1 MNQLEFK
8 ETKKYLLDKCQEIMD
23 AKQPEYTQKN
33 IDILNN
39 FKCSAKFIGIEPME
53 VLNNKISIMDNRKKN
68 GGVRQGA
75 GRPKKADELKL
86 IEKLD
91 SLIDNDEVI
100 KTLGRQVL
108 KGDSRAM
115 SLYFGYRYGKP
126 KESVDIT
133 SSEGFNVNFKDLIKF
148 K

>member
-1 MNQLEFK
+1 
-8 ETKKYLLDKCQEIMD
+8 MD
-23 AKQPEYTQKN
+23 GRKN
-33 IDILNN
+33 
-39 FKCSAKFIGIEPME
+39 
-53 VLNNKISIMDNRKKN
+53 N
-68 GGVRQGA
+68 GGTIGNKG

-91 SLIDNDEVI
+91 NLIDNDEVI
-100 KTLGRQVL
+100 KTLGKQIF

-133 SSEGFNVNFKDLIKF
+133 STDGFNINFKDIIKF

>member
-1 MNQLEFK
+1 
-8 ETKKYLLDKCQEIMD
+8 
-23 AKQPEYTQKN
+23 
-33 IDILNN
+33 
-39 FKCSAKFIGIEPME
+39 
-53 VLNNKISIMDNRKKN
+53 MDNRKNN
-68 GGVRQGA
+68 GGHSTKGFA
-75 GRPKKADELKL
+75 GRPRKADEVRL

-91 SLIDNDEVI
+91 NIIDNDEVI
-100 KTLGRQVL
+100 KTLGQQIL

-133 SSEGFNVNFKDLIKF
+133 SSEGFTVNFKDLIKF

>member
-1 MNQLEFK
+1 
-8 ETKKYLLDKCQEIMD
+8 MD
-23 AKQPEYTQKN
+23 GRKN
-33 IDILNN
+33 N
-39 FKCSAKFIGIEPME
+39 SGT
-53 VLNNKISIMDNRKKN
+53 VGNK
-68 GGVRQGA
+68 G

-91 SLIDNDEVI
+91 NLIDNDGVI
-100 KTLGRQVL
+100 KTLGKQIL

-133 SSEGFNVNFKDLIKF
+133 SSDGFNINFNDIIKF

>member
-1 MNQLEFK
+1 
-8 ETKKYLLDKCQEIMD
+8 MD
-23 AKQPEYTQKN
+23 GRKN
-33 IDILNN
+33 NSGTL
-39 FKCSAKFIGIEPME
+39 G
-53 VLNNKISIMDNRKKN
+53 NK
-68 GGVRQGA
+68 G

-91 SLIDNDEVI
+91 NLIDNDEVI
-100 KTLGRQVL
+100 KTLGKQIL

-133 SSEGFNVNFKDLIKF
+133 STDGFNINFKDIIKF

>member
-1 MNQLEFK
+1 M
-8 ETKKYLLDKCQEIMD
+8 DKR
-23 AKQPEYTQKN
+23 KN
-33 IDILNN
+33 
-39 FKCSAKFIGIEPME
+39 
-53 VLNNKISIMDNRKKN
+53 N
-68 GGVRQGA
+68 GGAREGA

-91 SLIDNDEVI
+91 NLIDNDEVI
-100 KTLGRQVL
+100 KTLGKQIF

-133 SSEGFNVNFKDLIKF
+133 SSDGFNINFNDIIKF

>member
-1 MNQLEFK
+1 
-8 ETKKYLLDKCQEIMD
+8 
-23 AKQPEYTQKN
+23 
-33 IDILNN
+33 
-39 FKCSAKFIGIEPME
+39 
-53 VLNNKISIMDNRKKN
+53 MDNRKNN
-68 GGVRQGA
+68 GGAREGA
-75 GRPKKADELKL
+75 GRPKKADEIKL

-91 SLIDNDEVI
+91 NLIDNDEVI
-100 KTLGRQVL
+100 KTLGKQIL

-133 SSEGFNVNFKDLIKF
+133 SSEGFTVSFKDLIEF

>member
-1 MNQLEFK
+1 
-8 ETKKYLLDKCQEIMD
+8 MD
-23 AKQPEYTQKN
+23 GRKN
-33 IDILNN
+33 N
-39 FKCSAKFIGIEPME
+39 SGT
-53 VLNNKISIMDNRKKN
+53 VGNK
-68 GGVRQGA
+68 G

-91 SLIDNDEVI
+91 NLIDNDEVI
-100 KTLGRQVL
+100 KTLGKQIL

-133 SSEGFNVNFKDLIKF
+133 SSDGFNINFNDIIKF

>member
-1 MNQLEFK
+1 M
-8 ETKKYLLDKCQEIMD
+8 DKR
-23 AKQPEYTQKN
+23 KN
-33 IDILNN
+33 
-39 FKCSAKFIGIEPME
+39 
-53 VLNNKISIMDNRKKN
+53 N
-68 GGVRQGA
+68 GGARDGA

-91 SLIDNDEVI
+91 NLIDNDEVI
-100 KTLGRQVL
+100 KTLGKRIL

-133 SSEGFNVNFKDLIKF
+133 SSDGFNINFKDIIKF

>member
-1 MNQLEFK
+1 M
-8 ETKKYLLDKCQEIMD
+8 DKR
-23 AKQPEYTQKN
+23 KN
-33 IDILNN
+33 
-39 FKCSAKFIGIEPME
+39 
-53 VLNNKISIMDNRKKN
+53 N
-68 GGVRQGA
+68 GGARDGA

-91 SLIDNDEVI
+91 NLIDNDEVI
-100 KTLGRQVL
+100 KTLGKQIF

-133 SSEGFNVNFKDLIKF
+133 SSEGFNINFKDLVKF

>member
-1 MNQLEFK
+1 
-8 ETKKYLLDKCQEIMD
+8 
-23 AKQPEYTQKN
+23 
-33 IDILNN
+33 
-39 FKCSAKFIGIEPME
+39 
-53 VLNNKISIMDNRKKN
+53 MDNRKNN
-68 GGVRQGA
+68 GGARDGA
-75 GRPKKADELKL
+75 GRPKKADEIKL

-91 SLIDNDEVI
+91 NLIDNDEVI
-100 KTLGRQVL
+100 RTLGKQIL

-133 SSEGFNVNFKDLIKF
+133 SSEGFTVNFKDLIEF

>member
-1 MNQLEFK
+1 
-8 ETKKYLLDKCQEIMD
+8 
-23 AKQPEYTQKN
+23 
-33 IDILNN
+33 
-39 FKCSAKFIGIEPME
+39 
-53 VLNNKISIMDNRKKN
+53 MDNRKNN
-68 GGVRQGA
+68 GGHSTKGFA

-100 KTLGRQVL
+100 KTLGKQIL

-115 SLYFGYRYGKP
+115 NLYFGYRYGKP
-126 KESVDIT
+126 KESVDI
-133 SSEGFNVNFKDLIKF
+133 SSSDGFNVNFRDLIKF

>member
-1 MNQLEFK
+1 
-8 ETKKYLLDKCQEIMD
+8 MD
-23 AKQPEYTQKN
+23 GRKN
-33 IDILNN
+33 
-39 FKCSAKFIGIEPME
+39 KSGT
-53 VLNNKISIMDNRKKN
+53 VGNK
-68 GGVRQGA
+68 G

-91 SLIDNDEVI
+91 NLIDNDEVI
-100 KTLGRQVL
+100 KTLGKQIL

-133 SSEGFNVNFKDLIKF
+133 STDGFNINFKDIIKF

>member
-1 MNQLEFK
+1 
-8 ETKKYLLDKCQEIMD
+8 MD
-23 AKQPEYTQKN
+23 GHKN
-33 IDILNN
+33 N
-39 FKCSAKFIGIEPME
+39 SGT
-53 VLNNKISIMDNRKKN
+53 VGNK
-68 GGVRQGA
+68 G

-91 SLIDNDEVI
+91 NLIDNDEVI
-100 KTLGRQVL
+100 KTLGKQIL

-133 SSEGFNVNFKDLIKF
+133 SSDGFNINFNDIIKF

>member
-1 MNQLEFK
+1 M
-8 ETKKYLLDKCQEIMD
+8 DKR
-23 AKQPEYTQKN
+23 KN
-33 IDILNN
+33 
-39 FKCSAKFIGIEPME
+39 
-53 VLNNKISIMDNRKKN
+53 N
-68 GGVRQGA
+68 GGARDGA

-91 SLIDNDEVI
+91 NLIDNEEVI
-100 KTLGRQVL
+100 KTLGKQIL

-133 SSEGFNVNFKDLIKF
+133 SSDGFNINFKDIIKF

>member
-1 MNQLEFK
+1 
-8 ETKKYLLDKCQEIMD
+8 MD
-23 AKQPEYTQKN
+23 GRKN
-33 IDILNN
+33 N
-39 FKCSAKFIGIEPME
+39 SGT
-53 VLNNKISIMDNRKKN
+53 VGNK
-68 GGVRQGA
+68 G

-91 SLIDNDEVI
+91 NLIDNDEVI
-100 KTLGRQVL
+100 KTLGKQIF

-133 SSEGFNVNFKDLIKF
+133 STDGFNINFKDIIKF

>member
-1 MNQLEFK
+1 
-8 ETKKYLLDKCQEIMD
+8 
-23 AKQPEYTQKN
+23 
-33 IDILNN
+33 
-39 FKCSAKFIGIEPME
+39 
-53 VLNNKISIMDNRKKN
+53 MDNRKNN
-68 GGVRQGA
+68 GGAREGA
-75 GRPKKADELKL
+75 GRPKKADEIKL

-91 SLIDNDEVI
+91 NLIDNEEVI
-100 KTLGRQVL
+100 KTLGQQIL

-133 SSEGFNVNFKDLIKF
+133 SSEGFTVSFKDLIEF

>member
-1 MNQLEFK
+1 ME
-8 ETKKYLLDKCQEIMD
+8 DKR
-23 AKQPEYTQKN
+23 KQ
-33 IDILNN
+33 
-39 FKCSAKFIGIEPME
+39 
-53 VLNNKISIMDNRKKN
+53 N
-68 GGVRQGA
+68 GGAREGA

-91 SLIDNDEVI
+91 NLIDNDEVI
-100 KTLGRQVL
+100 KTLGKQIF

-133 SSEGFNVNFKDLIKF
+133 STDGFNINFKDIIKF

>member
-1 MNQLEFK
+1 
-8 ETKKYLLDKCQEIMD
+8 
-23 AKQPEYTQKN
+23 
-33 IDILNN
+33 
-39 FKCSAKFIGIEPME
+39 
-53 VLNNKISIMDNRKKN
+53 MDNRKNN
-68 GGVRQGA
+68 GGHSTKGFA
-75 GRPKKADELKL
+75 GRPKKADEVRL

-91 SLIDNDEVI
+91 NLIDNDEVI
-100 KTLGRQVL
+100 KTLGQQIL

-133 SSEGFNVNFKDLIKF
+133 SSEGFTVNFKDLIKF

>member
-1 MNQLEFK
+1 MILLSINWNPNIEIFSIGPLSIRYYSLMFVLAFLLGLQIM
-8 ETKKYLLDKCQEIMD
+8 KKVY
-23 AKQPEYTQKN
+23 KN
-33 IDILNN
+33 
-39 FKCSAKFIGIEPME
+39 
-53 VLNNKISIMDNRKKN
+53 DN
-68 GGVRQGA
+68 VS
-75 GRPKKADELKL
+75 

-100 KTLGRQVL
+100 KTLGKQIL

-115 SLYFGYRYGKP
+115 NLYFGYRYGKP

-133 SSEGFNVNFKDLIKF
+133 SSEGLNINFKDLIKF

>member
-1 MNQLEFK
+1 
-8 ETKKYLLDKCQEIMD
+8 MD
-23 AKQPEYTQKN
+23 GRKN
-33 IDILNN
+33 N
-39 FKCSAKFIGIEPME
+39 SGT
-53 VLNNKISIMDNRKKN
+53 VGNK
-68 GGVRQGA
+68 G

-91 SLIDNDEVI
+91 NLIDNDEVI
-100 KTLGRQVL
+100 KTLGKQIL

-133 SSEGFNVNFKDLIKF
+133 STEGFNINFKDIIKF

>member
-1 MNQLEFK
+1 
-8 ETKKYLLDKCQEIMD
+8 MD
-23 AKQPEYTQKN
+23 GRKN
-33 IDILNN
+33 N
-39 FKCSAKFIGIEPME
+39 SGTIG
-53 VLNNKISIMDNRKKN
+53 NK
-68 GGVRQGA
+68 G

-91 SLIDNDEVI
+91 NLIDNDEVI

-108 KGDSRAM
+108 KGDGRAM
-115 SLYFGYRYGKP
+115 TLYFNYRYGKP

-133 SSEGFNVNFKDLIKF
+133 SGGFNLDFKDIIKF